1 MRNQVGTYFEAQWP
15 LRPPMNEHRRDWD
28 AGILKAHR
36 QERTLRTALGLVG
49 VAQWTE
55 HWPVNRKVT
64 GSVPGQ
70 GTNLGCKPGL
80 QLGACGRQ
88 PFDVSPSLF
97 PSLVFKNTE
106 NLLKNCSKFTRF
118 LDMPQKENYLFGSE
132 IFAGDKVEVKQNL
145 PWNWKNGFYSCFSH
159 L

>member
-1 MRNQVGTYFEAQWP
+1 MGRISRNLETHYSHSKCIF
-15 LRPPMNEHRRDWD
+15 
-28 AGILKAHR
+28 
-36 QERTLRTALGLVG
+36 LGLSG
-49 VAQWTE
+49 VAQGLN
-55 HWPVNRKVT
+55 PSLPNQRVT

-145 PWNWKNGFYSCFSH
+145 PWN
-159 L
+159 